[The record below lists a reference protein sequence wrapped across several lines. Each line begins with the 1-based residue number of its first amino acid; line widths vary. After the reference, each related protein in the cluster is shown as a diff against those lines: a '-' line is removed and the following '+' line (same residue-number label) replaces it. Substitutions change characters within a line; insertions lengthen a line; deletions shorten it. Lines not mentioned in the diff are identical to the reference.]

1 MAIVDIDQKISELL
15 PAGIANDANTF
26 AIAFLDVFKKGFKG
40 NARKKLLSGVDNK
53 SAFPDGLLLR
63 NAIHY
68 KPTTSGAD
76 LQNTL
81 NELQAAKENLKNKVR
96 YLLTYDGTMLAA
108 RDVVEG
114 DSIVCSLSDLKHEF
128 FFFSVLY
135 GEPRYVAAE
144 ENKADQDAAIAL
156 SKVYSALKASDPTW
170 ANEHGHDVNTFMTRL
185 LFCLFAE
192 DTDLFENNLFTTTLV
207 ARGGKYGEHAQSII
221 GDIYRMLNTA
231 ESKRDGEPE
240 WLCKFPYVNGDVFA
254 LDGIHIP
261 KFNIQAF
268 HYLKEA
274 GETIDWKEVHPD
286 ILGSAIQKI
295 TDPSERH
302 SLGMHYT
309 SVTNIDKLLGPLFI
323 DELREARVKANA
335 SGLRRVGNLQ
345 KLLGRTGQIKVFDP
359 ACGSGNFLVIAY
371 KRLRELE
378 IQLLNDLQDAGVQQV
393 DLFSQI
399 TLNNFYGIEYADFA
413 AETAKVSL
421 RIAEQ
426 QMDAIYGEKFNKP
439 ASILPLREAPNIVCK
454 SALSSFEGDE
464 HHSWVD
470 VCPVPHNSEIYVV
483 GNPPYLGA
491 RNRNKLQDEE
501 QAHIM
506 KGRIKNSPMQLDY
519 VCNWFV
525 YAFDFCN
532 RRPNSKFAFVSTN
545 SITQGMHV
553 PALWPHLLSGN
564 MEVYFAYP
572 SFKWSNMAGS
582 AAGVTCII
590 VGMRHKSDLPKRLFL
605 KGGEFSPKNINPYLM
620 PTDDVWVEKRN
631 LPLSSVL
638 KPMYF
643 GNMPRD
649 GGNLILN
656 QSEKDSLLSDYP
668 EAERFIK
675 GYVGS
680 QEALKGIVR
689 YCIFIQDPEV
699 ESAKLNAEIS
709 NRLALVTDFRRKSKA
724 ESTASFADRP
734 HKFAQPSGFTG
745 RSTSTLLIPRVS
757 SGERQYLPTCL
768 YENGE
773 IISDSAFMIPNAEP
787 WHMAILS
794 STLHRCWL
802 SAVAGKLKGDY
813 RYSNTLVWNTFP
825 MPELSDDDMKSLNKT
840 AQKILNARH
849 YHPDLTLGDMYN
861 PGNMGPQLLSA
872 HKENDRVLEKIFRD
886 KPFKNDEDRLAHLFE
901 RYAKMTQGEQ

>member
-1 MAIVDIDQKISELL
+1 MAIADIDKKLEELL
-15 PAGIANDANTF
+15 PSGTDSKADSF

-53 SAFPDGLLLR
+53 SSFNDGILLR

-68 KPTTSGAD
+68 KPTSPGAD

-96 YLLTYDGTMLAA
+96 YLMTYDGTMLAA
-108 RDVVEG
+108 RDLVEG

-156 SKVYSALKASDPTW
+156 SKVYSALKASDPEW
-170 ANEHGHDVNTFMTRL
+170 ATEHGHDVNTFMTRL

-192 DTDLFENNLFTTTLV
+192 DTDLFENNLFTETLV
-207 ARGGKYGEHAQSII
+207 KRGGQYGEHAQSLI
-221 GDIYRMLNTA
+221 GDIYRMLNTPGNQRA
-231 ESKRDGEPE
+231 GEPD

-335 SGLRRVGNLQ
+335 SGARRVSNLQ
-345 KLLGRTGQIKVFDP
+345 KLLGRIGQIKVFDP

-399 TLNNFYGIEYADFA
+399 TLENFYGIEYADFA

-426 QMDAIYGEKFNKP
+426 QMDALYGEKFNKP
-439 ASILPLREAPNIVCK
+439 ASILPLRSAPNIHTG
-454 SALSSFEGDE
+454 SALSVNWEQACPAISDDE
-464 HHSWVD
+464 VYI
-470 VCPVPHNSEIYVV
+470 C
-483 GNPPYLGA
+483 GNPPYLGDNG
-491 RNRNKLQDEE
+491 RSSEQNEE
-501 QAHIM
+501 HANTLKPIGM
-506 KGRIKNSPMQLDY
+506 PFKRLDY
-519 VCNWFV
+519 ICNWFV
-525 YAFDFCN
+525 KAHNFCSG
-532 RRPNSKFAFVSTN
+532 RINSGFAFVSTN
-545 SITQGMHV
+545 SITQGVHV
-553 PALWPHLLSGN
+553 PNLWPYLLKDGMTIS
-564 MEVYFAYP
+564 FAYP
-572 SFKWSNMAGS
+572 SFKWSNLAGKS
-582 AAGVTCII
+582 AAVTCVII
-590 VGMRHKSDLPKRLFL
+590 GMNHNSAAPKRLFL
-605 KGGEFSPKNINPYLM
+605 STGEVKSDNINPYLTSAPNAWVDVRKHPLNKDFPPM
-620 PTDDVWVEKRN
+620 PYGN
-631 LPLSSVL
+631 
-638 KPMYF
+638 KPT
-643 GNMPRD
+643 D
-649 GGNLILN
+649 GGNLTLTPD
-656 QSEKDSLLSDYP
+656 EAASLLSESP
-668 EAERFIK
+668 EAEPLVRRML
-675 GYVGS
+675 GS
-680 QEALKGIVR
+680 QETLKNIER
-689 YCIFIQDPEV
+689 YCLWITDDLL
-699 ESAKLNAEIS
+699 S
-709 NRLALVTDFRRKSKA
+709 LALSIAPVRERIDATDKFRKSSPSPTT
-724 ESTASFADRP
+724 STANRP
-734 HKFAQPSGFTG
+734 PQRFFQIASGIDM
-745 RSTSTLLIPRVS
+745 STSMGNSKTIVIPCHS
-757 SGERQYLPTCL
+757 SGDRNYLPVRLC
-768 YENGE
+768 EDGE
-773 IISDSAFMIPNAEP
+773 VVNNSAFMIPNAEY
-787 WHMAILS
+787 WHVSILS
-794 STLHRCWL
+794 SSLHRCWL

-813 RYSNTLVWNTFP
+813 RYSNSLVWNTFP
-825 MPELSDDDMKSLNKT
+825 LPEISAEDKQTLTKS

-861 PGNMGPQLLSA
+861 PGNMGPQLLAA
-872 HKENDRVLEKIFRD
+872 HEENDRVLEKIFRD

-901 RYAKMTQGEQ
+901 RYAEMTQGE